1 MSFDELF
8 FIGIFSIIIYLIS
21 ICYIDARMD
30 AKGVEVNLLT
40 ISILLCPILNT
51 ICALYFLH
59 KNSDYKKSIE
69 KLFND

>member
-1 MSFDELF
+1 MSFEVLS
-8 FIGIFSIIIYLIS
+8 IGGIFSIIIYLIS
-21 ICYIDARMD
+21 ICYIGARMD

-59 KNSDYKKSIE
+59 KNSDYKKSIK

>member
-1 MSFDELF
+1 MNFDELF

-21 ICYIDARMD
+21 ICYISARMD

-40 ISILLCPILNT
+40 ISILCPILNT

>member
-21 ICYIDARMD
+21 IYYIGARMD

-59 KNSDYKKSIE
+59 KNSDYKKSIK

>member
-21 ICYIDARMD
+21 ICYIGARID

>member
-21 ICYIDARMD
+21 ICYIGARMD

>member
-21 ICYIDARMD
+21 IGYISARMD

>member
-1 MSFDELF
+1 MSFEVLL
-8 FIGIFSIIIYLIS
+8 IGGIFSIIIYLIS
-21 ICYIDARMD
+21 ICYIGARMD

-59 KNSDYKKSIE
+59 KNSDYKKSIK

>member
-21 ICYIDARMD
+21 ICYIGARID

-69 KLFND
+69 ELFND

>member
-21 ICYIDARMD
+21 ICYIGARMD

-59 KNSDYKKSIE
+59 KNSDYKKSIK

>member
-8 FIGIFSIIIYLIS
+8 FIGIFSIVLYLIS
-21 ICYIDARMD
+21 ICYIGARID